1 MEKEK
6 ELVVMLEVDIS
17 SDSLCIYMPVFVFK
31 LVSPNCKFL
40 SYVSCISMRNHWLLV
55 LSDAPVIIVGLE
67 MCLVGLELYL
77 VDK

>member
-40 SYVSCISMRNHWLLV
+40 SYVSCILMRNYWLLV
-55 LSDAPVIIVGLE
+55 EQCSHGHCGAGIVFGGTGI
-67 MCLVGLELYL
+67 VFG
-77 VDK
+77 